1 MRILLFTFLFCTF
14 FLACEEATTTS
25 TTEDMKM
32 GNTAEPKGK
41 NEKADYAIV
50 IHGGAG
56 TILKSNMTDEKEAA
70 YRQAMNAA
78 LDAGET
84 ILKNGGSSMDAVI
97 ATIKLME
104 DSPLFNAGKGAVFTS
119 AGVNELDASI
129 MDGKTLNAG
138 AVGGVQ
144 KVRNPIT
151 AARAVLENSEH
162 VLLMG
167 AGADEFAKT
176 QNLELVENDYF
187 YTEGRWNSLKRIRE
201 EDGDP
206 MEELVDQKHGTV
218 GCVALDKAGNI
229 VAGTSTGGMTNKKFN
244 RIGDSPIIGAGTYA
258 NNKTCG
264 VSATGHGEFF
274 IRYVVAYD
282 IAAMMEYGGLSLE
295 EAADKVVNEKL
306 VEAGGSGG
314 VVALDQYGNIAMPF
328 NSEGMYRGYSKPGER
343 VVKIYKE

>member
-1 MRILLFTFLFCTF
+1 MRILLFTFLCSLF
-14 FLACEEATTTS
+14 FLACEEAKDTS
-25 TTEDMKM
+25 TTEEIE
-32 GNTAEPKGK
+32 TESTTEPK
-41 NEKADYAIV
+41 KADYAIV

-70 YRQAMNAA
+70 YRAIMNAA
-78 LDAGET
+78 LDAGEN
-84 ILKNGGSSMDAVI
+84 ILKEGGSSMDAVV

-104 DSPLFNAGKGAVFTS
+104 DSPLFNAGKGAVFTN

-129 MDGKTLNAG
+129 MEGKTLNAG

-167 AGADEFAKT
+167 AGADEFAAT
-176 QNLELVENDYF
+176 QDLELVENDYF
-187 YTEGRWNSLKRIRE
+187 YTEGRWNSLQRIKK

-258 NNKTCG
+258 NNNTCG

-274 IRYVVAYD
+274 MRYVVAYD
-282 IAAMMEYGGLSLE
+282 ISAMMEYGGLSLE
-295 EAADKVVNEKL
+295 EAANKVVNEKL

-314 VVALDQYGNIAMPF
+314 IIALDKYGNIAMPF
-328 NSEGMYRGYSKPGER
+328 NSEGMYRAYAKPGER
-343 VVKIYKE
+343 VVEIYKD